1 MDLRWN
7 DTELEARFQAYVD
20 GLAQCLGH
28 KDREEPFRRYCTGLL
43 LPGERKSVEPMAAR
57 LSAQSWHR
65 GCRDV
70 RAVCKEYRRLNL

>member
-43 LPGERKSVEPMAAR
+43 LPG
-57 LSAQSWHR
+57 
-65 GCRDV
+65 
-70 RAVCKEYRRLNL
+70 